1 MEKIKADIRFALTQ
15 QKGQEFAALDGDGHT
30 LVEPDFF
37 IGKVPRSWNLQPLER
52 VLHAGTGKHQ
62 IYQNGEPVD
71 ELTAIYLLDFH
82 LWVGDIARSADPE
95 LENTWGSYGGRGFM
109 AQAVVRALT
118 EWVKEDTYVPEQATG
133 GEA

>member
-30 LVEPDFF
+30 LVAPDFF
-37 IGKVPRSWNLQPLER
+37 IGKVPKSWNLQPLER
-52 VLHAGTGKHQ
+52 VHHSGTGKHQ
-62 IYQNGEPVD
+62 IYQSGEPVD

-82 LWVGDIARSADPE
+82 LWVGDVARSADPT

-118 EWVKEDTYVPEQATG
+118 EWVGEENEG